1 MFNSAFRMGSEM
13 WEAPRATPKEVIGEM
28 EIVPPDATLPIPYV
42 RRLNRIAEQTVYLA
56 RPGLRALPSGAG
68 AVAVGVAF
76 QAFTLT
82 LLLWA
87 VWWPAPIS
95 TGDYVFAIGCSS
107 VFAMLVIG
115 IFLLLLRKYPGFL
128 IAILR
133 APFISLRVTDRRI
146 LWTLPW
152 MKGPLMEIGRE
163 RILGGILGDIDR
175 HGNGP
180 AAVVL
185 VPGDP
190 SADIDG
196 NIHFDRL
203 PNAAAFV
210 AALRNW

>member
-1 MFNSAFRMGSEM
+1 
-13 WEAPRATPKEVIGEM
+13 M
-28 EIVPPDATLPIPYV
+28 EIIPPDVALPVPYI
-42 RRLNRIAEQTVYLA
+42 RRLDRVAEQTIYVA
-56 RPGLRALPSGAG
+56 RPGVRALPSGAG
-68 AVAVGVAF
+68 AVAICAAF
-76 QAFTLT
+76 QGFT
-82 LLLWA
+82 LLLLLWTI
-87 VWWPAPIS
+87 WWPAPIS
-95 TGDYVFAIGCSS
+95 VGDYVFSIGCSA
-107 VFAMLVIG
+107 VLATLVIG
-115 IFLLLLRKYPGFL
+115 VFLLLLRKYPGFL
-128 IAILR
+128 VAVLR
-133 APFISLRVTDRRI
+133 SPFISLHVTDRRI

-163 RILGGILGDIDR
+163 RVLGGILGDVDR

-203 PNAAAFV
+203 PDAAAFV